1 MKALDSIAAEIKFKV
16 IGLLERLN
24 ALENRCNSLEQE
36 NIELQ
41 KQLLIQ
47 KNSTKA
53 LEETNK
59 LLKIAETLNNADDK
73 LELKKLVQTY
83 LNDIDEC
90 LRLLSNK

>member
-1 MKALDSIAAEIKFKV
+1 MNELDRVAAEIKFKV
-16 IGLLERLN
+16 IGLIEKLN
-24 ALENRCNSLEQE
+24 ALEKRSNLLEQE
-36 NIELQ
+36 NLELQ
-41 KQLLIQ
+41 RELLIQ

-59 LLKIAETLNNADDK
+59 LLKIAETLNNAPDK